1 VIKTIIK
8 LAVAALVAHAV
19 WQLFV
24 VYSAHYRFKDS
35 VTSTT
40 QFRGQMTDAQLHD
53 RIFELAS
60 QFDVPV
66 TDESLTIRQQENH
79 TIVESSY
86 TRPVNLFPGFTYPW
100 PFSLKV
106 DTFSLAGATKPDSGG

>member
-8 LAVAALVAHAV
+8 LALAAIIAHAV

-24 VYSAHYRFKDS
+24 VYSAHYRFRDS
-35 VTSTT
+35 VNSTT
-40 QFRGQMTDAQLHD
+40 QFRGDLSDEQLHD

-66 TDESLTIRQQENH
+66 TDETLTIRRLENH

-86 TRPVNLFPGFTYPW
+86 IRPVNLFPGFTYKW
-100 PFSLKV
+100 PFTLKV
-106 DTFSLAGATKPDSGG
+106 DTFTAPKPSGSGVP

>member
-8 LAVAALVAHAV
+8 LALAALLAHAA

-24 VYSAHYRFKDS
+24 VYSAHYRFKDAVVS
-35 VTSTT
+35 AT
-40 QFRGQMTDAQLHD
+40 QFRGHTTSDMQLHD
-53 RIFELAS
+53 RILELAN

-66 TDESLTIRQQENH
+66 TDDNLTISQQDNH
-79 TIVESSY
+79 TVVETAY
-86 TRPVNLFPGFTYPW
+86 TRPLSFLPGFTYQW

-106 DTFSLAGATKPDSGG
+106 DTFVLPGS

>member
-1 VIKTIIK
+1 MIKTIIK
-8 LAVAALVAHAV
+8 LALAAIIAHAV

-24 VYSAHYRFKDS
+24 VYSAHYRFKDA
-35 VTSTT
+35 VTTTT
-40 QFRGQMTDAQLHD
+40 QFRGQTSSDSQLHD

-66 TDESLTIRQQENH
+66 TDENLTIRREENH

-86 TRPVNLFPGFTYPW
+86 TRPVNFFPGVTYQW
-100 PFSLKV
+100 PFTLRV
-106 DTFSLAGATKPDSGG
+106 DTFTLAGTTSGVP

>member
-1 VIKTIIK
+1 MIKTIVK
-8 LAVAALVAHAV
+8 LALAAFVAHAV

-40 QFRGQMTDAQLHD
+40 QYRGHSSEAQLHD

-66 TDESLTIRQQENH
+66 TDENLTIRQQDNH

-86 TRPVNLFPGFTYPW
+86 TRPVNFFPGFTYQW
-100 PFSLKV
+100 PFTLRV
-106 DTFSLAGATKPDSGG
+106 DTFTLAGSESGVP

>member
-1 VIKTIIK
+1 VIKTIVK
-8 LAVAALVAHAV
+8 LALAAFVAHAV
-19 WQLFV
+19 YQLFV

-40 QFRGQMTDAQLHD
+40 QFRGEMSDEQLHD

-60 QFDVPV
+60 QYDVPV
-66 TDESLTIRQQENH
+66 TDENLTVRRKDNH

-86 TRPVNLFPGFTYPW
+86 TRPVNFFPGFTYKW
-100 PFSLKV
+100 PFTLQV
-106 DTFSLAGATKPDSGG
+106 DTFTAPKSPSGIP